1 MAQELRNAINTLFKE
16 KGGDQVRE
24 ALEKSG
30 DKEALKAFD
39 NIENAIADYVAQWV
53 EERIRK
59 TDEKVEYLARIVEDV
74 VKKLKVERKKRLQ
87 IEANVLANVVIINGL
102 EINETAKKAERM
114 ENAVETM
121 EMVHNFVESVKIEKI
136 QCGITEAI
144 RLPQR
149 QIKTNNTTITTNT
162 VRVTFG
168 SFAHKVALYRAL
180 ALNGKNSATIRVQ
193 DAIPADLMG
202 EKRELEQI
210 ASKWRKNNQEL
221 RTKVLCRNGEM
232 VLLTKEKE
240 EKKYTKVSKEAI
252 DLEIDTPAPSR
263 PTSPAPTSSPSPFA
277 PTRQVQTRGRGTD
290 RGRGANRANPTPRSQ
305 KRPRMEE
312 YDFSRFSTD

>member
-121 EMVHNFVESVKIEKI
+121 DFVESV
-136 QCGITEAI
+136 
-144 RLPQR
+144 
-149 QIKTNNTTITTNT
+149 
-162 VRVTFG
+162 TF
-168 SFAHKVALYRAL
+168 
-180 ALNGKNSATIRVQ
+180 
-193 DAIPADLMG
+193 
-202 EKRELEQI
+202 
-210 ASKWRKNNQEL
+210 
-221 RTKVLCRNGEM
+221 
-232 VLLTKEKE
+232 
-240 EKKYTKVSKEAI
+240 
-252 DLEIDTPAPSR
+252 
-263 PTSPAPTSSPSPFA
+263 
-277 PTRQVQTRGRGTD
+277 
-290 RGRGANRANPTPRSQ
+290 
-305 KRPRMEE
+305 
-312 YDFSRFSTD
+312 